1 MANCTFLGHSC
12 VRIEHGETT
21 LLIDPFL
28 TGNPLAAESAEQ
40 QNPTAILLTHGH
52 NDHVGDALAIAKRS
66 DAQIIGN
73 FEIATWCQAQG
84 AQAHGMHIGGGHD
97 FPWGWIKLTQ
107 AWHGSTYIGEDGSFT
122 TLGVPTGL
130 LIRMGGKL
138 IYHAGDTGLFGDM
151 ALIGRHLIDLA
162 FVPIGDNYT
171 MGPADALEAVKLLN
185 PAQVVPIHYD
195 TFEVIQ
201 QDAQAW
207 AARVNSE
214 TESEAL
220 VIEPGQSI
228 EI

>member
-1 MANCTFLGHSC
+1 
-12 VRIEHGETT
+12 
-21 LLIDPFL
+21 
-28 TGNPLAAESAEQ
+28 
-40 QNPTAILLTHGH
+40 
-52 NDHVGDALAIAKRS
+52 
-66 DAQIIGN
+66 
-73 FEIATWCQAQG
+73 
-84 AQAHGMHIGGGHD
+84 
-97 FPWGWIKLTQ
+97 
-107 AWHGSTYIGEDGSFT
+107 
-122 TLGVPTGL
+122 
-130 LIRMGGKL
+130 MGGKL